1 MKDVTQGCRKKA
13 THPPM
18 AKEGIVLDV
27 PQIRELIEIM
37 VEHGLSEICI
47 REGDTAIAL
56 RKRHALDCG
65 TGTHLAPSVPI
76 SIHGLFPSPAGQAAP
91 AAEPTQDRDL
101 VPIVSPMVGTFYASS
116 GQDDGPFVAVG
127 SEINV
132 NTPVCIIEAMKVFN
146 EISAG
151 VSGVVERILVRNE
164 QAVEFGQPMML
175 VRPPK

>member
-1 MKDVTQGCRKKA
+1 
-13 THPPM
+13 M

-27 PQIRELIEIM
+27 PQIRELVEIM

-47 REGDTAIAL
+47 REGNAVIAL

-65 TGTHLAPSVPI
+65 TGTHLAPSAPM
-76 SIHGLFPSPAGQAAP
+76 SMHGLFASPAGQVIP
-91 AAEPTQDRDL
+91 AVAEPSQDKDL
-101 VPIVSPMVGTFYASS
+101 VPIVSPMIGTFYASS

-127 SEINV
+127 SEIDV

-146 EISAG
+146 EIRAG

-164 QAVEFGQPMML
+164 QAVEFGQPLML
-175 VRPPK
+175 VRPRT